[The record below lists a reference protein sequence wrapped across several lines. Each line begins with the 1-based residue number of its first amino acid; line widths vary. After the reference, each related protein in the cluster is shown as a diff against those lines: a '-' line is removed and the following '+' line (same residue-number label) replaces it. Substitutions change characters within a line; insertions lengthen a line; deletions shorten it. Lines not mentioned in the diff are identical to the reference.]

1 MIGALAFVAF
11 CGALNRA
18 RGGGLWADRLPGHPR
33 YYVAAALALAAALVV
48 GPMDAA
54 LVGVSY
60 LVWSILPHGR
70 WYDLGRLPDN
80 FVGRKPSDF
89 EILVG
94 RLPNDHARFLTRNL
108 IGLLPAMVLLHP
120 AFAFL
125 AVWQSASY
133 EIGWTV
139 TAKSP
144 ITIGEVLT
152 GIGWGLWI
160 ALLI

>member
-1 MIGALAFVAF
+1 LIIDAAFVAL

-33 YYVAAALALAAALVV
+33 YYVALVLALAAVLVV
-48 GPMDAA
+48 GPVDAVV
-54 LVGVSY
+54 VGISY
-60 LVWSILPHGR
+60 LAWSILPWGN
-70 WYDLGRLPDN
+70 WYDLGRLPPREPRNDI
-80 FVGRKPSDF
+80 
-89 EILVG
+89 EILIG

-108 IGLLPAMVLLHP
+108 IGLIPAMVLLHP

-139 TAKSP
+139 AGKSP
-144 ITIGEVLT
+144 ITVGEVLT